1 MTDQERLTTLI
12 NSNQV
17 LAMSNQDLAHT
28 TKELV
33 AINKESILLARLNY
47 RLLEI
52 CGSISS
58 SLSEINNRNPLEESW
73 YEAINKAL
81 AKKEL

>member
-1 MTDQERLTTLI
+1 MNNQERLNSLI
-12 NSNQV
+12 KSNQV
-17 LAMSNQDLAHT
+17 LAMSNQDLANS

-58 SLSEINNRNPLEESW
+58 SLSEISNRNPLEESW
-73 YEAINKAL
+73 YEAIKTVL
-81 AKKEL
+81 AK